1 MSAGVAMSAGGVR
14 FAPTAG
20 QLRAIARSVPGL
32 TLPSFAVDAP
42 APSHPAPSHPAPDV
56 SPAAV
61 DPRLLLALGLQD
73 VDDGIVQTVSW
84 SPGEVVR
91 RTIAVSGVVAASI
104 GRRDTSSAAVTEATA
119 ATEVTASF
127 DVALIPAVRVAT
139 ELRDTVPACAGGR
152 RSSAPRDIG
161 MVASRAIVEA
171 TRHGDPVLVEEVA
184 ADLWVEQQAAALLQ
198 GFRSRQSSGYRV
210 RCFDGRSGRCIAGD
224 DWFGSEHGWRR
235 LLLGLPEPRLHAP
248 TQQQL
253 LDATLT
259 LAEASDDQIRDSL
272 TWLTATLLRVIAR

>member
-1 MSAGVAMSAGGVR
+1 MSAGVAVSAGAVR

-20 QLRAIARSVPGL
+20 ELRAIARSVPGL

-42 APSHPAPSHPAPDV
+42 AESDPAPDV
-56 SPAAV
+56 SRGT

-73 VDDGIVQTVSW
+73 VAEGIVQIVSW
-84 SPGEVVR
+84 SPGEVIR

-104 GRRDTSSAAVTEATA
+104 GRRDTSSTA

-127 DVALIPAVRVAT
+127 DVALIPTAQLAT
-139 ELRDTVPACAGGR
+139 ELRDAVRACADGR
-152 RSSAPRDIG
+152 RGTEPREIG

-171 TRHGDPVLVEEVA
+171 ARHGDPVLVEEVA
-184 ADLWVEQQAAALLQ
+184 ADLWVEPQAAALLQ
-198 GFRSRQSSGYRV
+198 GFRSRQSSGFRV
-210 RCFDGRSGRCIAGD
+210 RCFDGLSGRCIAGD

-235 LLLGLPEPRLHAP
+235 LRLGLPEARVHAP
-248 TQQQL
+248 TQQRL
-253 LDATLT
+253 LDDATLT
-259 LAEASDDQIRDSL
+259 VAGASGDRIRESL

>member
-1 MSAGVAMSAGGVR
+1 MNAGVAMSAGGVR

-42 APSHPAPSHPAPDV
+42 APSHPAPDV

-73 VDDGIVQTVSW
+73 VAEGIVQTVSW

-104 GRRDTSSAAVTEATA
+104 GRRDTSSAAGTDATA

-152 RSSAPRDIG
+152 RSSVPRDIG

-171 TRHGDPVLVEEVA
+171 TRHGDPALVEEVA

-235 LLLGLPEPRLHAP
+235 LRLGLPEAAP
-248 TQQQL
+248 TRQQL
-253 LDATLT
+253 LDDTTLT
-259 LAEASDDQIRDSL
+259 VAEASDDQIRDSL